1 MNEINQAIQKMT
13 RRAFALNGVMLD
25 REGNKVDMETAIA
38 ASLKAILED
47 KSPNAAKAA
56 VIQAA
61 WNDPAKMRQ
70 LCELR
75 VEQVNNYIWASSNI
89 AALFFRVQTL
99 SKPDRPVVQNET
111 KNQIKIGYIAQD
123 GGPKSVKLENPQEET
138 LIPLKYLWSDSY
150 GYFLTDIYNGDI
162 SASALKTINISF
174 DLQRKIDSLAF
185 TLLTASLG
193 SGGAFGTFTTT
204 GTKVKRVYVPHG
216 DIDTSNLPTTNDVVL
231 SDNTSSTNLRM
242 DVLRKAIRYCDQ
254 WANAFADGALR
265 PTGKV
270 LVPSSDADGIL
281 NEITPTGSTNN
292 PIADAAMNSYTSF
305 SYAGVN
311 WMLVPD
317 NTLAPKTCYVQ
328 LNKPVGTIFAKPD
341 LDEEYVETD
350 RKKNWEERSQR
361 KVVGFYITEP
371 DRVRALRIKYRT

>member
-231 SDNTSSTNLRM
+231 SVNTSSTNLRM
-242 DVLRKAIRYCDQ
+242 VVLR
-254 WANAFADGALR
+254 
-265 PTGKV
+265 
-270 LVPSSDADGIL
+270 
-281 NEITPTGSTNN
+281 
-292 PIADAAMNSYTSF
+292 
-305 SYAGVN
+305 
-311 WMLVPD
+311 
-317 NTLAPKTCYVQ
+317 
-328 LNKPVGTIFAKPD
+328 
-341 LDEEYVETD
+341 
-350 RKKNWEERSQR
+350 
-361 KVVGFYITEP
+361 
-371 DRVRALRIKYRT
+371 